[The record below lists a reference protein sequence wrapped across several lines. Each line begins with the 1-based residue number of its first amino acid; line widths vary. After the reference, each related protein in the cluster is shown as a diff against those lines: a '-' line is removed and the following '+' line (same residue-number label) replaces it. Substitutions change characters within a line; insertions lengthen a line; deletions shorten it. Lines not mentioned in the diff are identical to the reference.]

1 MTPQLIII
9 ENKHCNKN
17 IKVIREINDSEY
29 KDYKTAVNCINHFM
43 YKQQLFTI
51 VLWNYN
57 DFQNLLDRYL
67 EEYTKNQSMNSFR
80 VEINL
85 LDINR
90 HILNYL
96 SSFHTFINHNTIIIH
111 KSYGK
116 YSKKRNDFKKV
127 LSKTFDN
134 HFSYRFLYQLRN
146 YAQHC
151 GMPVGIITFDSKIV
165 DPQSTEIHHSLIVN
179 FDRDELLN
187 NYDKWRKLIPE
198 IQELPP
204 QFEIKPIIDE
214 LMNCI
219 ERINYFL
226 IKEDLPE
233 LIQSVQ
239 FIKQLISSTKDMEGT
254 PCILIDLNR
263 YDKRLNLKIENI
275 PLDLIETVLNTYSK
289 YRIFDK

>member
-9 ENKHCNKN
+9 ENKHGNKN
-17 IKVIREINDSEY
+17 IKVIREINDTEY
-29 KDYKTAVNCINHFM
+29 KDYKKADNYLKNFN
-43 YKQQLFTI
+43 YKQRLFTI

-80 VEINL
+80 AEKTL
-85 LDINR
+85 LDIDR

-96 SSFHTFINHNTIIIH
+96 SSFHTFVNHNTIIIH
-111 KSYGK
+111 KSYGENSQK
-116 YSKKRNDFKKV
+116 FKDFKKV
-127 LSKTFDN
+127 RSNTFDD
-134 HFSYRFLYQLRN
+134 HFSYRFLYKLRN

-151 GMPVGIITFDSKIV
+151 GMPVGTITFDSKIV
-165 DPQSTEIHHSLIVN
+165 DSQSTGIHHSLIVN

-187 NYDKWRKLIPE
+187 NYDKWGKLIPE
-198 IQELPP
+198 IQELPQ
-204 QFEIKPIIDE
+204 QFEIKPLIDE
-214 LMNCI
+214 LMKCI
-219 ERINYFL
+219 ERINYFI

-254 PCILIDLNR
+254 PCILKDLNR
-263 YDKRLNLKIENI
+263 YDKGLNLKIENI
-275 PLDLIETVLNTYSK
+275 PLDLIETILNIYSK
-289 YRIFDK
+289 YGIFDK